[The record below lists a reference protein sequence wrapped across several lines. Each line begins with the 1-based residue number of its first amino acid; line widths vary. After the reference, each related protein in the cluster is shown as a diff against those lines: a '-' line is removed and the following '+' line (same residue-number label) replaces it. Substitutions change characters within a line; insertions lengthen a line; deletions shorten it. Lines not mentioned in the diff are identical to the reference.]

1 VTAGS
6 ENNRLWANRFED
18 NRLQVKYVQSL
29 AQEWSERG
37 RGNFWSDYL
46 GWDLDADGT
55 GDIPFRPNDGVDVL
69 LWKYP
74 SARNL
79 MTSPSVLLMRY
90 VQRAFPVFTP
100 PAVQD
105 SHPLMKAPRP

>member
-1 VTAGS
+1 
-6 ENNRLWANRFED
+6 
-18 NRLQVKYVQSL
+18 VQNL
-29 AQEWSERG
+29 AQEWSAHG

-46 GWDLDADGT
+46 GWDLDADGV
-55 GDIPFRPNDGVDVL
+55 GDVPFRPNDGVDVL

-79 MTSPSVLLMRY
+79 MSSPAVLLMRY

-100 PAVQD
+100 PSVQD
-105 SHPLMKAPRP
+105 SHPLMKTSPATP